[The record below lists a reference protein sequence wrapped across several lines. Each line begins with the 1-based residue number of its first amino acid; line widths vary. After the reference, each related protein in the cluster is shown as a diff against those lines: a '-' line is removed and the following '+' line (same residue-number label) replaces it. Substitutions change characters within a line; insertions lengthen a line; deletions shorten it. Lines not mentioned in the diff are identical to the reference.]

1 VYLVLA
7 GVKVRQVLIVN
18 AVLLAFIKTAAFDP
32 AMHAMVWG
40 EILHQYKLGT
50 HVTSLATALVFLKYT
65 SNCSR
70 FIHSRLQTVGS
81 QNSIFKIPSSKW
93 I

>member
-1 VYLVLA
+1 MLA
-7 GVKVRQVLIVN
+7 GVEIRQVLIVN

-50 HVTSLATALVFLKYT
+50 DDVTSLVTALVFLKYT
-65 SNCSR
+65 SNCTR
-70 FIHSRLQTVGS
+70 FPLALIS
-81 QNSIFKIPSSKW
+81 NSWLSEF
-93 I
+93 